1 MIPECEPDRISSHRT
16 LHLVAVAATLL
27 IGLELA
33 SPSMVVGQS
42 AAPADNGV
50 QVGDRWTFDS
60 RDEITGLPRDT
71 FTRAVTEV
79 SANEIVVRLSFRGK
93 SGFSIIVYDHNWN
106 RIENATVKFKP
117 NDGQGIRPP
126 LAAGKEWRSEF
137 EARNTQ
143 TGSSSKDTVVSKIVA
158 QETLMVPAG
167 MYETFKIETRIRE
180 LNTANPSRSTEF
192 EYVGWYAPLI
202 NFWAR
207 RMFVTK
213 VQKRT
218 TESFTEELVDF
229 GRKP

>member
-1 MIPECEPDRISSHRT
+1 MAIGRASEKAHASRRLAAFGT
-16 LHLVAVAATLL
+16 VLLLGVAAL
-27 IGLELA
+27 
-33 SPSMVVGQS
+33 SPNVLTAQS
-42 AAPADNGV
+42 PTPADGGV
-50 QVGDRWTFDS
+50 QVGDHWTFDS

-79 SANEIVVRLSFRGK
+79 SPNEIVVRQGFRGK

-106 RIENATVKFKP
+106 RIENSTVKFKP

-126 LAAGKEWRSEF
+126 LALGKDWRSEF

-143 TGSSSKDTVVSKIVA
+143 TGSSFKDTVVSKIVA
-158 QETLMVPAG
+158 QEMLMVPAG
-167 MYETFKIETRIRE
+167 MYETFKIETRTRE

-202 NFWAR
+202 NFWVR
-207 RMFVTK
+207 RMLVTK
-213 VQKRT
+213 IQKRT
-218 TESFTEELVDF
+218 TESVSEELVDF